1 MALSVLHVHDLRET
15 QLLKI
20 ATFALDELDGVESGK
35 ELLQNSHMASVDGG
49 KETRRAVAPKP
60 WIFCASLCFAT
71 EKKLIVDLF
80 FLPP

>member
-49 KETRRAVAPKP
+49 KGAKKSRCAQALDLLCVFV
-60 WIFCASLCFAT
+60 FCNR
-71 EKKLIVDLF
+71 EKIDC
-80 FLPP
+80 